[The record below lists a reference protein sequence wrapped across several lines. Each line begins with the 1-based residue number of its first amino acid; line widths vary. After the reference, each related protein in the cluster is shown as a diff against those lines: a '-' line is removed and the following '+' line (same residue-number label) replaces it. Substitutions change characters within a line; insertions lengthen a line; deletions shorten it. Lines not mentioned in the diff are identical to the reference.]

1 MFLSTRLRFVP
12 SLCVF
17 LAGFAVAGAQ
27 AEDAPKQHNIKLELG
42 GGAKVEP
49 AYEGASRYEVKPSV
63 VVRVKA
69 LRFKAIN
76 FGYGDDLG
84 FSIGPSF
91 GIQSERTAQDDPI
104 LSGIP
109 NVDRSFELGL
119 ALSYEWEH
127 ARVFT
132 NARFG
137 VTGHNGFVG
146 EVGGDA
152 IWRPD
157 QATTISI
164 GPRLSFADD
173 QYMST
178 YFSVPTT
185 ALNLPAYNASSGFK
199 SVGIEAA
206 LRYDFSDAW
215 AGEVATGWS
224 RLIGDAADSPIVAAG
239 SVDQFNGKLSLI
251 RKFDLD
257 F

>member
-1 MFLSTRLRFVP
+1 MDISTRLSIVP

-17 LAGFAVAGAQ
+17 LAAFAVTGAQ
-27 AEDAPKQHNIKLELG
+27 ASDAQKQHNIKLELG
-42 GGAKVEP
+42 GGAAVTP

-63 VVRVKA
+63 VIRVKA

-91 GIQSERTAQDDPI
+91 GFLSERRAQDDPI
-104 LSGIP
+104 LTGIP

-127 ARVFT
+127 ARVFSK
-132 NARFG
+132 ARFG

-173 QYMST
+173 KYMST

-185 ALNLPAYNASSGFK
+185 AANLPAYSASSGFK

-206 LRYDFSDAW
+206 LRYDFSDQW

-224 RLIGDAADSPIVAAG
+224 RLIGDAGDSPIVAAG
-239 SVDQFNGKLSLI
+239 SANQFNGKLSLI
-251 RKFDLD
+251 RKFDLN